1 MPEIRMT
8 PEQIQRDEELHTAVS
23 ALAPDAFDEPPMRDN
38 IDEMPHVDT
47 VIAVPQDT
55 LGAASSSSAQDTTA
69 PSLLPAGFVLY
80 GRPWSMSCTFSPGN
94 PADVLAL
101 NQINGSN
108 FQALRR
114 SHNRN
119 MRESVP
125 FLLCSTCAMKCSSAS
140 SQLPS
145 PTLSVIVSLSVFD
158 YISQV
163 IMI

>member
-1 MPEIRMT
+1 MMRSSTRLYQPLHQMLLMSHVGQHR
-8 PEQIQRDEELHTAVS
+8 RDAPRWHSHCRAPGHTWSSIIFIGSGHNCTVAVASGLRVVRPSMVDELH
-23 ALAPDAFDEPPMRDN
+23 
-38 IDEMPHVDT
+38 I
-47 VIAVPQDT
+47 
-55 LGAASSSSAQDTTA
+55 
-69 PSLLPAGFVLY
+69 LPRKPRGCAG
-80 GRPWSMSCTFSPGN
+80 
-94 PADVLAL
+94 L

-125 FLLCSTCAMKCSSAS
+125 FLLCSTCAVKNSSAS

-158 YISQV
+158 YID
-163 IMI
+163 MIIP

>member
-1 MPEIRMT
+1 MT
-8 PEQIQRDEELHTAVS
+8 PEQIHRDEELHTAVS
-23 ALAPDAFDEPPMRDN
+23 ALAPDAFDEPPVRDN
-38 IDEMPHVDT
+38 IDEMPPAGT

-80 GRPWSMSCTFSPGN
+80 GRPWSMSCILPRKPRGC
-94 PADVLAL
+94 AGL

-114 SHNRN
+114 SHNKN
-119 MRESVP
+119 TRESVP
-125 FLLCSTCAMKCSSAS
+125 FLLCSTWTMKCSSAS

-145 PTLSVIVSLSVFD
+145 PTLSVIVSLSVFV
-158 YISQV
+158 YID
-163 IMI
+163 MIIP